1 MFTNERATLSNGSLA
16 NSRIINSSRSPQA
29 YVYILLKFPVDVPY
43 DKLEVFHT
51 AIEKYIRN
59 RPREWLAL
67 SSFRATC
74 VEADRGFIEYLV
86 CGQHREGWNSWGAIM
101 LSFTSP
107 PLPVDLSIVQPGNAM
122 DPTSILNSIG
132 GVPGTGGANQ
142 SLGSQATMSF
152 SPDLASLQA
161 KFAPAQS

>member
-1 MFTNERATLSNGSLA
+1 M
-16 NSRIINSSRSPQA
+16 
-29 YVYILLKFPVDVPY
+29 YILLKFPVDVPY

-101 LSFTSP
+101 LSKAHLANFSLELTKKLDIRFTSP